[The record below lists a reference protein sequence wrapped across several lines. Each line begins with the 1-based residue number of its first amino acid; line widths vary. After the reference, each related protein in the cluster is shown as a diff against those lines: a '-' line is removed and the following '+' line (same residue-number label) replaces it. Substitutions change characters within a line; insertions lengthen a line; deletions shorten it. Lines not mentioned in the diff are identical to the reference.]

1 MSFVR
6 TLATL
11 AMGFAAAKGFT
22 KYKDMGGMPGVK
34 DALKNNPQTAGMAQ
48 QFEAMLGKLGGT
60 AGAGGAGGL
69 AGMIGSMSA
78 AATASVTG
86 MLDQLTGSTVATDT
100 AEANARLMIRAMI
113 QAARADGTIDDAER
127 KAIMDHLVDA
137 TPEERAFVDAE
148 LQAPIDPLALAR
160 ETADAARSQVYSAAA
175 MTVRTD
181 GDAEA
186 KFLATLAQGLGLDA
200 ATIAGIHLSLGKP
213 APKA

>member
-34 DALKNNPQTAGMAQ
+34 DALKNNPQAAGMAQ
-48 QFEAMLGKLGGT
+48 QFEAMLGKLGG
-60 AGAGGAGGL
+60 AGGTGAGGL

-78 AATASVTG
+78 AATAGVTG
-86 MLDQLTGSTVATDT
+86 MLDQLTGTSVATDT

-127 KAIMDHLVDA
+127 KAIMEHLADA

-148 LQAPIDPLALAR
+148 LQAPIDALALAR

-181 GDAEA
+181 GAAEA